1 MEEKRH
7 VFSRRGFLAGAGG
20 LGGVVF
26 LAACGAVPVAQTGE
40 MAEEEAPAKEAEEAP
55 AMEEKIMRI
64 DETFVESDGRYQ
76 AFRNT
81 LAQAEEA
88 LGITTEIVPGEY
100 STIWERRQTNHAA
113 GQADVDLSI
122 NQINWYGY
130 GGLRGIFPDHIP
142 YFQRDKISLEDYFQA
157 DLRSWTWQNKLYA
170 VPMQSGGEVVLFNK
184 EYFDEAGLNYPGGDW
199 TYDDL
204 LSMAERLHKPDDG
217 RWALQVGQNS
227 LWYMGGTFLLNFGGS
242 IMNENDTKAL
252 YGEDPLSLRGAQFN
266 VDLHLKHQYT
276 PSGEDI
282 QKVTGGRSGIGILEV
297 RALAMEFN
305 GMFRYNAAKTHLEDA
320 LDIAMP
326 PRDQRSTATLVG
338 NGYSLMTLSP
348 NQETAWSFLKYIHS
362 DEGAE
367 ETDYFGFIAWP
378 PIIRHGLFPKWAAR
392 YEGTQVEQV
401 VNGWA
406 AGGRPFP
413 RVLEFSE
420 AFGPSNAPWYQ
431 ALRGEITVAEGLRQS
446 ADILN
451 EVLDRRPEEYREA

>member
-1 MEEKRH
+1 MQEKRH

-20 LGGVVF
+20 LGGAVF
-26 LAACGAVPVAQTGE
+26 LAACGAVPVADGGE
-40 MAEEEAPAKEAEEAP
+40 TAADDAPEPEAKEQPEPEV
-55 AMEEKIMRI
+55 KLMRI

-76 AFRNT
+76 AFHNT
-81 LAQAEEA
+81 LEQAEEA
-88 LGITTEIVPGEY
+88 LGITTEIVPGSY
-100 STIWERRQTNHAA
+100 GTIWERRQTNHAA
-113 GQADVDLSI
+113 GMADVDLSI

-142 YFQRDKISLEDYFQA
+142 FFQRDKIPLEDYFQA

-170 VPMQSGGEVVLFNK
+170 VPMQSGGECVLFNR
-184 EYFDEAGLNYPGGDW
+184 EHFDDAGLNYPGGDW

-204 LSMAERLHKPDDG
+204 LHMGERLDKPDDDG
-217 RWALQVGQNS
+217 RWAMEVGQNS

-266 VDLHLKHQYT
+266 VDLHLVHQYT
-276 PSGEDI
+276 PDRE
-282 QKVTGGRSGIGILEV
+282 KRSELVKSAGIGILEQG
-297 RALAMEFN
+297 RISLEFN
-305 GMFRYNAAKTHLEDA
+305 GMFRYNAIKPHLEDA

-326 PRDQRSTATLVG
+326 PRDQNQTATLVG

-420 AFGPSNAPWYQ
+420 AFGPSNEPWYQ
-431 ALRGEITVAEGLRQS
+431 ALRGEITVPEGLRQS

-451 EVLDRRPEEYREA
+451 EVLDRRPEEYREG

>member
-1 MEEKRH
+1 MQEKLH

-20 LGGVVF
+20 IGGVVL
-26 LAACGAVPVAQTGE
+26 LAACGVVPVAQTGE
-40 MAEEEAPAKEAEEAP
+40 MADDKEPEPEAKVEVV
-55 AMEEKIMRI
+55 MEEKIMRI
-64 DETFVESDGRYQ
+64 DETFVPSDGRYE

-81 LAQAEEA
+81 LKTAEEV
-88 LGITTEIVPGEY
+88 LGIKTVVVPGEY
-100 STIWERRQTNHAA
+100 GTIWERRQTNHAA

-130 GGLRGIFPDHIP
+130 GGLNGIFPDHIP
-142 YFQRDKISLEDYFQA
+142 FFQRDKLPLEDYFNA

-204 LSMAERLHKPDDG
+204 LAMAERLHKPDDG
-217 RWALQVGQNS
+217 RWAMQVGQNS

-242 IMNENDTKAL
+242 IMDETDNKAL
-252 YGEDPLSLRGAQFN
+252 YGEDPNSLRGAQFN
-266 VDLHLKHQYT
+266 VDLHIKHQYT
-276 PSGEDI
+276 PSSEDI
-282 QKVTGGRSGIGILEV
+282 EKITAGSAGIGILESG
-297 RALAMEFN
+297 ALALEFN
-305 GMFRYNAAKTHLEDA
+305 GMFRYNAAKTHLEER

-326 PRDQRSTATLVG
+326 PKGIEQTATLVG

-348 NQETAWSFLKYIHS
+348 DQETAWSFLKYIHS
-362 DEGAE
+362 DEGAVE
-367 ETDYFGFIAWP
+367 SDYFGYIAWP

-420 AFGPSNAPWYQ
+420 AFGPSNEPWYQ
-431 ALRGEITVAEGLRQS
+431 ALKGEITVAEGLRQS

-451 EVLDRRPEEYREA
+451 EIISRRPEEYRET

>member
-1 MEEKRH
+1 MQDKRYA
-7 VFSRRGFLAGAGG
+7 FSRRGLLAGAGG

-26 LAACGAVPVAQTGE
+26 LAACGAVPVADTGE
-40 MAEEEAPAKEAEEAP
+40 MADDKEPEPEAKEET

-81 LAQAEEA
+81 LKQAEEA
-88 LGITTEIVPGEY
+88 LGIKTEIVPGPYGE
-100 STIWERRQTNHAA
+100 IWTKRQTNHAA

-130 GGLRGIFPDHIP
+130 GGLNGIFPDHIP
-142 YFQRDKISLEDYFQA
+142 FFQRDKIPLEDYFSA

-170 VPMQSGGEVVLFNK
+170 VPMQSGGECVLFNK

-217 RWALQVGQNS
+217 RYGVQVGQNN
-227 LWYMGGTFLLNFGGS
+227 LWYMGGTFMLNFGGS

-252 YGEDPLSLRGAQFN
+252 YGEDPLSARGGQYN
-266 VDLHLKHQYT
+266 VDLHLVHNYT
-276 PSGEDI
+276 PSSEDI
-282 QKVTGGRSGIGILEV
+282 QKVTAGRSGIGILEV
-297 RALAMEFN
+297 GALAMEFN
-305 GMFRYNAAKTHLEDA
+305 GMFRYNAAKKHLEDR

-326 PRDQRSTATLVG
+326 PTGERQTATLVG

-367 ETDYFGFIAWP
+367 ESDYFGFIAWP
-378 PIIRHGLFPKWAAR
+378 PIIRHGLFPKWAER

-401 VNGWA
+401 VAGWA

-420 AFGPSNAPWYQ
+420 AYGPSNEPWY
-431 ALRGEITVAEGLRQS
+431 AAIRGEITVPEALRTS

-451 EVLDRRPEEYREA
+451 EIIDRRPQEYREE